1 MHHSYLFGPHFFI
14 ACYLPVPDTT
24 ISYLAV
30 SYSSSTS
37 DCFSRPN
44 LSQKQSAGSLPS
56 SLCQRHFWD
65 HFGDVATSQDEFN
78 TLVLSILGKL
88 VTISE
93 NAARYKNIPQH
104 NTFCMDGSTST
115 NSTIN
120 LNLLGQDLFLF
131 CPVYYVSYG
140 STGPEMSWIL
150 VLIWDFLVAVPDSD
164 SSPP

>member
-65 HFGDVATSQDEFN
+65 HFGDVATSQEEFN
-78 TLVLSILGKL
+78 TLVLSILLG
-88 VTISE
+88 
-93 NAARYKNIPQH
+93 
-104 NTFCMDGSTST
+104 
-115 NSTIN
+115 
-120 LNLLGQDLFLF
+120 NLLQYLKMLQDTKTSRSTTLFRMDQHLQ
-131 CPVYYVSYG
+131 
-140 STGPEMSWIL
+140 M
-150 VLIWDFLVAVPDSD
+150 VL
-164 SSPP
+164 